1 MRRAQA
7 MQYDLIVI
15 GGGPGGYPAALYA
28 AQHGLKTAL
37 FEQRE
42 TGGTCLNRGCIPTKA
57 LLHSTEQL
65 RELRSSS
72 VFEGTPQLN
81 VGDLYAKKN
90 SIVSSLREGITKQ
103 LAAAG
108 AEVIKG
114 HAVIRDGHTVVCEGT
129 EYTAEN
135 ILVAAGSVPAA
146 LKISGITLPGV
157 IDSDRLFDDLPEH
170 VDRLTIIGGGVIG
183 CEMASV
189 FTELGSEVT
198 LLEYQPYLLPLMD
211 REIGRSL
218 QPILKKRNIN
228 VQCGA
233 EVYEIVQNDGSL
245 ECHYR
250 VKGKE
255 QSVLADL
262 ILVCTGRTAN
272 ITDLFE
278 KQDLV
283 EADHGI
289 IVDESF
295 RTSVPG
301 IWAVGDVIR
310 GSIKLAHAAEAQSLY
325 AAALIAGQQPQTD
338 PRIIP
343 ACVYTSPEIASV
355 GMTLEQAKEQGIDA
369 AAKKVTMN
377 ANARSMIA
385 EAERGFIKIVYDQS
399 GKLIGAHLMC
409 ERASDMIAEYTTA
422 ILSGLTVGQLASAVR
437 PHPSF
442 CEAASQL
449 FLSAAQELQKQ

>member
-1 MRRAQA
+1 M

-28 AQHGLKTAL
+28 AGHGLKTAL
-37 FEQRE
+37 FEQKE
-42 TGGTCLNRGCIPTKA
+42 LGGTCLNRGCIPTKA

-65 RELRSSS
+65 REMRTSP
-72 VFEGTPQLN
+72 VFEGMPQLN
-81 VGDLYAKKN
+81 VSGLYEKKD
-90 SIVSSLREGITKQ
+90 SIVSGLREGIGKQ

-108 AEVIKG
+108 VEVING

-129 EYTAEN
+129 EYSTEN
-135 ILVAAGSVPAA
+135 ILIASGSVPAA
-146 LKISGITLPGV
+146 LRISGITLPGV
-157 IDSDRLFDDLPEH
+157 IDSDRLFADLPEH
-170 VDRLTIIGGGVIG
+170 IGKLTIVGGGVIG

-189 FTELGSEVT
+189 FAELGSEVT
-198 LLEYQPYLLPLMD
+198 VLEYQPYLLPLMD

-233 EVYEIVQNDGSL
+233 EVYEIVQDGEAL
-245 ECHYR
+245 NCHYR

-255 QSVLADL
+255 QSVQADL
-262 ILVCTGRTAN
+262 ILVCTGRKADL
-272 ITDLFE
+272 TDLFE
-278 KQDLV
+278 DPGLV
-283 EADHGI
+283 ESDRGI
-289 IVDESF
+289 IVDDSF
-295 RTSVPG
+295 RTTAEG
-301 IWAVGDVIR
+301 IWAVGDVIN

-325 AAALIAGQQPQTD
+325 AAALIAGQTPQTD
-338 PRIIP
+338 PKVIP

-355 GMTLEQAKEQGIDA
+355 GMTQEEAKEKGLDVLS
-369 AAKKVTMN
+369 KKATMS
-377 ANARSMIA
+377 ANARSLIA
-385 EAERGFIKIVYDQS
+385 EAERGFIKIVYDRN
-399 GKLIGAHLMC
+399 GKLLGAHLMC

-422 ILSGLTVGQLASAVR
+422 IVNGLTVGQLASAVR